1 MSNNDIYNLAHT
13 AHNVQVYEQNEHV
26 SKKKPQ
32 HQIASCLAMTRVNK
46 ITPNFKHYPQY
57 R

>member
-26 SKKKPQ
+26 SNREQKTNNFTLYGNKETYQ
-32 HQIASCLAMTRVNK
+32 H
-46 ITPNFKHYPQY
+46 
-57 R
+57 